1 MRKIITVISTVIF
14 LSCTLSA
21 SWLVL
26 RKPLSFKAGAVGVSD
41 IDNFQSYL
49 DNPSVLVE
57 QKSKNIMS
65 NLDIGHF
72 GDAQVSFGFVLPLN
86 KNVLGIGFSYLD
98 VGNTEITYIEDGELK
113 QTSYSALRE
122 VLLCGAYSL
131 KVKEFLNVGL
141 NIKTAVS
148 TIAESYTAY
157 AFVLDPSITYILK
170 EKTFFIFNLKNL
182 GFSTRYGDENL
193 NPPISLSLTAAH
205 NLDMKDV
212 AIRPSLGFMY
222 EFIDNTPFFSFGLN
236 SKVRNLDVFFN
247 YITKDIGSFSFG
259 FIVNIG
265 KFSFG
270 YSTSLPII
278 LNLPSKVFL
287 SYKF

>member
-1 MRKIITVISTVIF
+1 MRKIINAILTLIL

-26 RKPLSFKAGAVGVSD
+26 RKPLSFKTGAVGVSD
-41 IDNFQSYL
+41 IDNLQGYL
-49 DNPSVLVE
+49 DNPSILVE
-57 QKSKNIMS
+57 QKNKNIIS

-98 VGNTEITYIEDGELK
+98 VGTTEITYIEDGELK
-113 QTSYSALRE
+113 QTKYSALRE
-122 VLLCGAYSL
+122 FLLSGTYSL
-131 KVKEFLNVGL
+131 KMKEFINVGF

-157 AFVLDPSITYILK
+157 AFVLDSSLTYTFK
-170 EKTFFIFNLKNL
+170 KTFFIFSFKNL
-182 GFSTRYGDENL
+182 GFSTKYEDESL
-193 NPPISLSLTAAH
+193 TPPTSLSLATAH
-205 NLDMKDV
+205 NLMINEL
-212 AIRPSLGFMY
+212 AIRPSLGIIY
-222 EFIDNTPFFSFGLN
+222 EFIDNKAYFSLGLN
-236 SKVRNLDVFFN
+236 SKIKNLDVFFN
-247 YITKDIGSFSFG
+247 YTNKDIGSFSFG
-259 FIVNIG
+259 IIVNIG